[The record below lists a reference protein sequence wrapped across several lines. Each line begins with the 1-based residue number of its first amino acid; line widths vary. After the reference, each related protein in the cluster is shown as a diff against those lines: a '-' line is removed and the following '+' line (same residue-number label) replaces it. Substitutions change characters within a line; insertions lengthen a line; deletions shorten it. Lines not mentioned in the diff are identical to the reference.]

1 MRHQIMRH
9 ERFESREYANQQLMD
24 DLNEYCI
31 ALKVW
36 MHPELFGDKLQD
48 LQRRYGK
55 PEIQDIDEMMAGLMQ
70 ALRKES
76 KPMIRY

>member
-1 MRHQIMRH
+1 MG
-9 ERFESREYANQQLMD
+9 
-24 DLNEYCI
+24 DLNEWCI

-36 MHPELFGDKLQD
+36 LHPELFVDKLQD

-55 PEIQDIDEMMAGLMQ
+55 PEINDIDEMMARLME
-70 ALRKES
+70 ALRKDS